1 MTYNNVG
8 EKNMQKNALEIL
20 SKIENNGFEAYIVG
34 GFVRDYCM
42 NKKSL
47 DVDICTNATPKELST
62 IFEGA
67 VIPSETYGAVTLLYK
82 QVRYEITTY
91 RKEINYDDYRRP
103 DSIEYVD
110 NLLDDLKRRDFT
122 VNTLCMN
129 SKGKV
134 IDLLNVEADLNQ
146 KLIKTVGDPNVRLQ
160 EDVLRILRAVRF
172 ATTLNFTISDDT
184 KEAIIK
190 HGKLLRNLSY
200 TRKKEELTKIFTST
214 NASYGVSLLIELGLD
229 KNLELSNLENLK
241 LVDDI
246 LGIWA
251 QLDVLDIYPFSK
263 VEKETIIK
271 VKEALILPNIDKY
284 MLYKNGL
291 YIMSIV
297 ASIKGIDKKSL
308 NEMYSNLPIKSRN
321 EIKLDVNELCTS
333 LKIKPSYW
341 LKDVYLALESAI
353 IDGKILN
360 EQSAIHQY
368 VSHYLETILLVK

>member
-1 MTYNNVG
+1 
-8 EKNMQKNALEIL
+8 
-20 SKIENNGFEAYIVG
+20 
-34 GFVRDYCM
+34 
-42 NKKSL
+42 
-47 DVDICTNATPKELST
+47 
-62 IFEGA
+62 
-67 VIPSETYGAVTLLYK
+67 
-82 QVRYEITTY
+82 
-91 RKEINYDDYRRP
+91 
-103 DSIEYVD
+103 
-110 NLLDDLKRRDFT
+110 
-122 VNTLCMN
+122 
-129 SKGKV
+129 
-134 IDLLNVEADLNQ
+134 
-146 KLIKTVGDPNVRLQ
+146 
-160 EDVLRILRAVRF
+160 
-172 ATTLNFTISDDT
+172 
-184 KEAIIK
+184 
-190 HGKLLRNLSY
+190 LSY
-200 TRKKEELTKIFTST
+200 TRKKEELTKIFTSP

-263 VEKETIIK
+263 VKKETIIK

-308 NEMYSNLPIKSRN
+308 NRMYSNLPIKSRN
-321 EIKLDVNELCTS
+321 EIKLDVNKLCTS

-353 IDGKILN
+353 IDGKIPN